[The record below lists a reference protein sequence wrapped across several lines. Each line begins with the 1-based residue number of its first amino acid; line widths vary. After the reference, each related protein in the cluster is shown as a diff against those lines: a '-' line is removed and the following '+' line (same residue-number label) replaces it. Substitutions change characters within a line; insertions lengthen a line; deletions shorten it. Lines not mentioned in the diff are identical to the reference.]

1 MMTVAFPPFWL
12 IHVAVAAVW
21 FYEGLWCKLLG
32 REARQL
38 KVVEAVPKYGAR
50 GGVYVLKIVGA
61 IEVGIALWVL
71 SRIAPVV
78 CAFAQTLLLIALNT
92 GGILWA
98 RHIIHDPAGML
109 IKNFAFLLLV
119 WVSANHS
126 GWT

>member
-1 MMTVAFPPFWL
+1 MTIAFPPFWL

-38 KVVEAVPKYGAR
+38 KVVEAVPKYGPR
-50 GGVYVLKIVGA
+50 VGVYVLKIVGA